1 MRAAQGHLLL
11 VGVGGS
17 GKQSLGRLAAFAA
30 GCAVFE
36 VQLKRGYGRAAFLED
51 LKALYT
57 LLGQDNKKVRPRAC
71 IAHEP
76 ANWYVPGLKPK
87 FRDWHSAHV
96 RTRAYPSVSW
106 AGIQASTREV
116 PLPSSCRGRSNA
128 NRSRA

>member
-36 VQLKRGYGRAAFLED
+36 VQLKRGYGRTAFQDD

-57 LLGQDNKKVRPRAC
+57 LLGQDDKKARPRAC
-71 IAHEP
+71 SALVP
-76 ANWYVPGLKPK
+76 AP
-87 FRDWHSAHV
+87 
-96 RTRAYPSVSW
+96 
-106 AGIQASTREV
+106 
-116 PLPSSCRGRSNA
+116 C
-128 NRSRA
+128 